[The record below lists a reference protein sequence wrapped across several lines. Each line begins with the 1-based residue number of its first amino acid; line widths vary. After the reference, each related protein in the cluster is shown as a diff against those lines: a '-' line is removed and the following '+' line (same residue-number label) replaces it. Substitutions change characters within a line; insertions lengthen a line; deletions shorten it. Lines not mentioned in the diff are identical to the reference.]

1 MREELKEVRNP
12 GPAIRIVHIGLGAF
26 HKAHQA
32 WYTMK
37 VDTEKQWG
45 IAAFTGRKPDEALK
59 LESQDNRYT
68 VITRGPQKDEFEQVS
83 SITRAHDIDDFWQL
97 KEYIS
102 DSNLA
107 IISLT
112 ITESGYLLNLNG
124 GLDRSNSLIDEDLE
138 NLNESDYVPH
148 SIIFK
153 IAAGLIKRYRA
164 HGKPIAIMSCDNLSG
179 NGVRLQAGMSEIF
192 SYLPADIDKW
202 FRANVTFPSTSVDRI
217 TPKITDS
224 DVALVK
230 SETGFDDRAPVVTEP
245 FSSWIIQGSFPA
257 GRPVWEKAGAEFVDD
272 IESFENRKLWLLNGS
287 HSLMAY
293 AGLTRGYSTVAEAL
307 KDQEIRALIDGF
319 WKEASSLLTAPNL
332 HVSEYKQALISRYEN
347 HRIEHKLKQIAIDGG
362 TKLVMRVVPVALS
375 LLNRGEMPTSCAF
388 VIGEWINWLQNQKE
402 IVDTRLTEINTALS
416 SEDPIKSCVA
426 LLSVK
431 LSENSEFVSL
441 VRKVNQKTESKS
453 A

>member
-1 MREELKEVRNP
+1 MSEELKELRNP
-12 GPAIRIVHIGLGAF
+12 GSPIRIVHIGLGAF

-37 VDTEKQWG
+37 VDSEKQWG
-45 IAAFTGRKPDEALK
+45 IAAFTGRKPAEALK
-59 LESQDNRYT
+59 LEAQGNAYT
-68 VITRGPQKDEFEQVS
+68 VITRGPQKDEFEVVS
-83 SITRAHDIDDFWQL
+83 SISRAHDIDDFWQL
-97 KEYIS
+97 KEYLS
-102 DSNLA
+102 DPNVA
-107 IISLT
+107 ILSLT

-124 GLDRSNSLIDEDLE
+124 GLDRNNSLIDEDLE

-153 IAAGLIKRYRA
+153 ITAGLIKRYRM
-164 HGKPIAIMSCDNLSG
+164 HGKPLAIMSCDNLSG

-192 SYLPADIDKW
+192 SYLPTEIDQW
-202 FRANVTFPSTSVDRI
+202 FKSNVTFPSTSVDRI
-217 TPKITDS
+217 TPKITEADI
-224 DVALVK
+224 ALVQSK
-230 SETGFDDRAPVVTEP
+230 TGFNDSAPVVTEP

-257 GRPVWEKAGAEFVDD
+257 GRPAWEKAGAQFVDD

-307 KDQEIRALIDGF
+307 KDAQIRLLIEGF
-319 WKEASSLLTAPNL
+319 WDEASSLLTSPNL
-332 HVSEYKQALISRYEN
+332 HVDDYKAALISRYEN
-347 HRIEHKLKQIAIDGG
+347 HRIEHKLNQIAIDGG
-362 TKLVMRVVPVALS
+362 TKLVMRVIPVALG
-375 LLNRGEMPTSCAF
+375 LLNRSEMPRSCAL
-388 VIGEWINWLQNQKE
+388 VIGEWINWLKNQDE
-402 IVDTRLTEINTALS
+402 INDTRLTEIKTALS
-416 SEDPIKSCVA
+416 SEDPIASCIA
-426 LLSVK
+426 LLSAK

>member
-1 MREELKEVRNP
+1 MSEELKEARNLSAP
-12 GPAIRIVHIGLGAF
+12 IRIVHIGLGAF

-37 VDTEKQWG
+37 VDSENQWG

-59 LESQDNRYT
+59 LEAQGNQYT
-68 VITRGPQKDEFEQVS
+68 VITRGPQEDEFEAVT
-83 SITRAHDIDDFWQL
+83 SIVRAHDIDDFWQL
-97 KEYIS
+97 KEYLS

-107 IISLT
+107 ILSLT

-124 GLDRSNSLIDEDLE
+124 GLDRSNSFIDEDLE
-138 NLNESDYVPH
+138 NLDESDYVPH

-153 IAAGLIKRYRA
+153 IAAGLVKRYRL

-192 SYLPADIDKW
+192 SYLPTEIDQW
-202 FRANVTFPSTSVDRI
+202 FKANVTFPSTSVDRI
-217 TPKITDS
+217 TPKITETDI
-224 DVALVK
+224 ALVK
-230 SETGFDDRAPVVTEP
+230 SETGLDDRAPVVTEP

-257 GRPVWEKAGAEFVDD
+257 GRPAWEKAGAQFVDD

-293 AGLTRGYSTVAEAL
+293 AGLTREYSTVAEAL
-307 KDQEIRALIDGF
+307 NDAQIRALIEGF
-319 WKEASSLLTAPNL
+319 WIEASSLLTAPNL
-332 HVSEYKQALISRYEN
+332 HVDEYKAALISRYEN

-362 TKLVMRVVPVALS
+362 TKLVMRVVPVALEII
-375 LLNRGEMPTSCAF
+375 NKGEMPTSCAL
-388 VIGEWINWLQNQKE
+388 VIGEWIHWLQNQE
-402 IVDTRLTEINTALS
+402 EVFDTRLSEIKSALS

-426 LLSVK
+426 LLSAK
-431 LSENSEFVSL
+431 LSENNEFVAI
-441 VRKVNQKTESKS
+441 VRSMNQKTESKS